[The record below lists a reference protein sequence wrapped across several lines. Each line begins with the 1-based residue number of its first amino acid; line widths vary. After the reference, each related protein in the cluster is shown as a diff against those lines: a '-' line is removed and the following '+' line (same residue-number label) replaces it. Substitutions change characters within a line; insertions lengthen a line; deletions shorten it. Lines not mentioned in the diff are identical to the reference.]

1 MIMNSTISM
10 KLENCSDV
18 IVFEREANYPEDLF
32 SNFSGLVIIY
42 RDEIFRSLDRAAQA
56 FINYFKKVCGCLL

>member
-18 IVFEREANYPEDLF
+18 RVFEREANYPEDLF
-32 SNFSGLVIIY
+32 SNF
-42 RDEIFRSLDRAAQA
+42 
-56 FINYFKKVCGCLL
+56 